1 MYTNNTIFKEKAEN
15 KLINYTVELKKES
28 DTTEWANWSTAIHT
42 EEEIREKCLTDYN
55 NVCFT
60 YLCNKSPVS
69 EDFILEFA
77 VLSMGI
83 LDKDNYKAN
92 IKKLKRMMGKHLGLE
107 EYKGV
112 RSKCTLIPAEF
123 YNGYTGEEITL
134 SVDNMFDKLDWVG
147 LSQNSKFSEEFLYKF
162 SQYIALK
169 DISLSQIYPKY
180 IVKRFSKYKKAH
192 EQLD

>member
-112 RSKCTLIPAEF
+112 RSKCILIPAEF

>member
-1 MYTNNTIFKEKAEN
+1 MLF
-15 KLINYTVELKKES
+15 
-28 DTTEWANWSTAIHT
+28 DTHSHLFNEYYT

-60 YLCNKSPVS
+60 YLCNKSPIS